1 VSTKS
6 EISTETKGERRVL
19 TGNAAAAYGA
29 LLSRPDVVALYPITP
44 QSEVVETLSKFY
56 ANGMLDAE
64 MMQVEGENS
73 AMSSIIAASV
83 AGGRVFTATS
93 SWGLAFMYDAVLMAA
108 GMRIPAVMVNVN
120 REMPGIYSVS
130 CSRQDIMSVRDAGW
144 IQIEV
149 ETTQEV
155 LDTVIMAYRLA
166 EDSEVQL
173 PVMVSYDGYYL
184 SFMSEDMEI
193 PPQEYADRF
202 LSVLKDQPERL
213 KLVPGGPLGF
223 HAHALLEDFMEYRY
237 KHCAAI
243 ERAKTKIDQVEQ
255 EFEAIFGRKYG
266 GVLEEYR
273 CEDADVVLL
282 TMGSSTGTAR
292 VAVDRKREQGIKV
305 GLVKLRM
312 LRPFP
317 KGEIASVLKGKK
329 AVGVIDRSVN
339 FGWSSGHVYTE
350 VQSALFGVDTD
361 VKLLDYITGIAS
373 LDITIDHLE
382 RAIDEAYAASQG
394 KEYKDVTWLPLE

>member
-1 VSTKS
+1 MSTKI
-6 EISTETKGERRVL
+6 EISGETKGERRVL

-29 LLSRPDVVALYPITP
+29 LLARPDVVALYPITP
-44 QSEVVETLSKFY
+44 QTEVVELLSQFH
-56 ANGMLDAE
+56 ANGLLDAE
-64 MMQVEGENS
+64 MIQVEGENS

-93 SWGLAFMYDAVLMAA
+93 SWGLAFMYDAFLMAA
-108 GMRIPAVMVNVN
+108 GTRTPAVMVNVN
-120 REMPGIYSVS
+120 RETPGIYSVS
-130 CSRQDIMSVRDAGW
+130 CSRQDMMSVRDAGW

-155 LDTVIMAYRLA
+155 LDTVLMAYRLA
-166 EDSEVQL
+166 EDNDILL

-202 LSVLKDQPERL
+202 LASLKEQPERL

-237 KHCAAI
+237 KHVAAM
-243 ERAKTKIDQVEQ
+243 ERTKNKLVEVEK
-255 EFEAIFGRKYG
+255 EFEDIFGRNYHG
-266 GVLEEYR
+266 AVEEYR
-273 CEDADVVLL
+273 CEDADIVLM

-292 VAVDRKREQGIKV
+292 VAVDKKREQGIKV
-305 GLVKLRM
+305 GLVKLR
-312 LRPFP
+312 LFRPFP
-317 KGEIASVLKGKK
+317 KEIVAKVLKGKK
-329 AVGVIDRSVN
+329 AVGVIDRSVC
-339 FGWSSGHVYTE
+339 FGWDGGHLYNETKAALYDSG
-350 VQSALFGVDTD
+350 QN
-361 VKLLDYITGIAS
+361 VKLVDYITGIAS

-382 RAIDEAYAASQG
+382 RAIDEVGQAAKG
-394 KEYKDVTWLPLE
+394 KPVKDVTWLPLE

>member
-1 VSTKS
+1 V
-6 EISTETKGERRVL
+6 STETKGERRVL

-29 LLSRPDVVALYPITP
+29 LLSKPDVVALYPITP

-64 MMQVEGENS
+64 MIQVEGENS

-144 IQIEV
+144 VQIEV

-166 EDSEVQL
+166 EDSEILL

-202 LSVLKDQPERL
+202 LAPLKDQPERV

-237 KHCAAI
+237 KHCAAL
-243 ERAKTKIDQVEQ
+243 ERVKDKIDQVEQ
-255 EFEAIFGRKYG
+255 EFEDVFGRKYG

-273 CEDADVVLL
+273 CDDADIVLM

-317 KGEIASVLKGKK
+317 KEKVASVLKDKK
-329 AVGVIDRSVN
+329 AVGVIDRSVC
-339 FGWSSGHVYTE
+339 FGWNCGHVYNE
-350 VQSALFGVDTD
+350 VQSALFGHDTN

-373 LDITIDHLE
+373 LDITISHLE